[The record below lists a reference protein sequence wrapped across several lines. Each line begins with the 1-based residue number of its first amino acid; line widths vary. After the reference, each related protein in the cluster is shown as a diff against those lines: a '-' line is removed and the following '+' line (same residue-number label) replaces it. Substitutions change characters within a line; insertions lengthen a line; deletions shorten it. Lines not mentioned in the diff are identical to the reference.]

1 MAYFPS
7 NYKHQLYNN
16 LFRITWKNSG
26 SHMRVLTVLPY
37 RFKHRT
43 IRGRGGLGTETEG
56 GWETG
61 IGLLNLRY
69 WTNIK
74 NTVLSLFLKKNLQL
88 KFHLFRSFQG
98 WNTSE
103 YRNTKYGTTVLPVK
117 LSPRIL
123 KKNFPLN

>member
-16 LFRITWKNSG
+16 LFRITWKNAG

-37 RFKHRT
+37 HFKHRT
-43 IRGRGGLGTETEG
+43 IRGRGGGLGAETEG

-74 NTVLSLFLKKNLQL
+74 NTVLSLFFKK
-88 KFHLFRSFQG
+88 KPSVKVSFI
-98 WNTSE
+98 SVFSRLE
-103 YRNTKYGTTVLPVK
+103 HE
-117 LSPRIL
+117 
-123 KKNFPLN
+123 